1 MTLLQIIELLREY
14 TFLAIGI
21 TILFLLIFIFFYKVI
36 YIRMLHRKKTIKLK
50 KIIILMLFIMY
61 IIIVIC
67 ATFFSRNKGYTGKIN
82 LSLFNSYREAYFTG
96 SESNWINIILNIMLF
111 VPMGF
116 FLPLLSN
123 KLNKNYITISIGLL
137 ITLSIEILQT
147 VTTLGIFEIDDIFNN
162 VLGTLIGYDLINIIM
177 ISTNKSESK
186 RILKILIYMIP
197 LFITITSF
205 MIIFTVYNM
214 KVYGNLEIYNTINF
228 NMKNIATENNI
239 ENLSISRKQANIYKT
254 KILSRDEVIDLAKVI
269 FERLGSEID
278 SNYSIE
284 FDYFATVFCST
295 NGELLKINYEGGT
308 YCLDYFDISSI
319 THEIHGNNNIV
330 VKNQLDMHSII
341 VDKDKILKEI
351 KELGIDFSY
360 DYMYYMNENYEHVF
374 IVDMFEDGEITIDG
388 SLIYFSDGD
397 GNYSMENNLVKY
409 HKVGEREIISE
420 SEAYKKLISGK
431 FMSQID
437 YKNLKRIKVENIEL
451 DYMLDSK
458 GFYQP
463 VYKFDIVVND
473 EEKDNIYIQALDT
486 NL

>member
-162 VLGTLIGYDLINIIM
+162 VLGTLIGYGIINIIM
-177 ISTNKSESK
+177 IITNKSETK
-186 RILKILIYMIP
+186 KMLKILIYIMP

-205 MIIFTVYNM
+205 MIIFTVNNM

-228 NMKNIATENNI
+228 NMKNISTENNI
-239 ENLSISRKQANIYKT
+239 ENLSI
-254 KILSRDEVIDLAKVI
+254 
-269 FERLGSEID
+269 
-278 SNYSIE
+278 
-284 FDYFATVFCST
+284 
-295 NGELLKINYEGGT
+295 
-308 YCLDYFDISSI
+308 
-319 THEIHGNNNIV
+319 
-330 VKNQLDMHSII
+330 
-341 VDKDKILKEI
+341 
-351 KELGIDFSY
+351 
-360 DYMYYMNENYEHVF
+360 
-374 IVDMFEDGEITIDG
+374 
-388 SLIYFSDGD
+388 
-397 GNYSMENNLVKY
+397 
-409 HKVGEREIISE
+409 
-420 SEAYKKLISGK
+420 
-431 FMSQID
+431 
-437 YKNLKRIKVENIEL
+437 
-451 DYMLDSK
+451 
-458 GFYQP
+458 
-463 VYKFDIVVND
+463 
-473 EEKDNIYIQALDT
+473 
-486 NL
+486 